1 MRAAEFRC
9 KGHYFRVEESFC
21 GDTPNNNVWVLNKAK
36 TNWDWKYLT
45 NWDYDKL
52 VRALK
57 RKGMDF
63 FKED

>member
-36 TNWDWKYLT
+36 TNWDWRYLT